1 MLRKALSSVFL
12 LLFVPTLAAAE
23 VGLRAGAAGRMVISN
38 EGSREARGLPRAPAR
53 LREPDP
59 ELNLVIDQHCGS
71 QDLEP
76 KLVRALIQV
85 ESAWNPVAV
94 SRAGAMGLMQLMP
107 DTAASLDV
115 ADPYDPDQ
123 NVRGGTV
130 FLRRMLDRFGG
141 RVDLALAAYNAGPGA
156 VERHG
161 GIPPYAETRSYVQR
175 ILGLYAGP
183 EVVAVKAP
191 YAGAVRGAKTVLV
204 VGAGERPLLTTA
216 RLTSR

>member
-1 MLRKALSSVFL
+1 MLRKALASVFL
-12 LLFVPTLAAAE
+12 LLLLPSLAAAE
-23 VGLRAGAAGRMVISN
+23 VGLRHSAAGRMVISN
-38 EGSREARGLPRAPAR
+38 EGSAPARRVAPAR
-53 LREPDP
+53 LRELDP
-59 ELNLVIDQHCGS
+59 ELELVIDQHCGT

-115 ADPYDPDQ
+115 TDPYDPDQ

-161 GIPPYAETRSYVQR
+161 GIPPYAETRNYVQR

-191 YAGAVRGAKTVLV
+191 YGGAARGAKTVLV
-204 VGAGERPLLTTA
+204 VGAGERTLLTTA
-216 RLTSR
+216 RFSPK

>member
-1 MLRKALSSVFL
+1 MLRKALASVFL
-12 LLFVPTLAAAE
+12 LLLVPSLVAAE
-23 VGLRAGAAGRMVISN
+23 VGLRQGGAGRMVISN
-38 EGSREARGLPRAPAR
+38 EGSAPARRVAPAR

-59 ELNLVIDQHCGS
+59 ELNLVIDQHCGT

-107 DTAASLDV
+107 DTAALLDV

-123 NVRGGTV
+123 NVRGGTL

-161 GIPPYAETRSYVQR
+161 GIPPYAETRDYVRR

-191 YAGAVRGAKTVLV
+191 YAARGAKTVLV
-204 VGAGERPLLTTA
+204 IGAGERPLLTTA
-216 RLTSR
+216 KLASR

>member
-1 MLRKALSSVFL
+1 MLRKALASVFL
-12 LLFVPTLAAAE
+12 LLLVPSLAAAE
-23 VGLRAGAAGRMVISN
+23 VALRHGAAGRKVISN
-38 EGSREARGLPRAPAR
+38 EGSAAARRVAPAR
-53 LREPDP
+53 LREPDSGL
-59 ELNLVIDQHCGS
+59 ELVIDQHCGT

-94 SRAGAMGLMQLMP
+94 SRKGAVGLMQLMP
-107 DTAASLDV
+107 DTAALLDV

-141 RVDLALAAYNAGPGA
+141 RVDLALAAYNAGPKA

-161 GIPPYAETRSYVQR
+161 GIPPYAETRDYVRR

-183 EVVAVKAP
+183 ELVAVKAP
-191 YAGAVRGAKTVLV
+191 YAGAARGAKTVLV
-204 VGAGERPLLTTA
+204 LGAGERPLLTTA
-216 RLTSR
+216 KLAPR

>member
-1 MLRKALSSVFL
+1 M
-12 LLFVPTLAAAE
+12 
-23 VGLRAGAAGRMVISN
+23 
-38 EGSREARGLPRAPAR
+38 
-53 LREPDP
+53 
-59 ELNLVIDQHCGS
+59 
-71 QDLEP
+71 
-76 KLVRALIQV
+76 RALIQV

-161 GIPPYAETRSYVQR
+161 GIPPYAETRNYVQR

-191 YAGAVRGAKTVLV
+191 YGGAARGAKTVLV

-216 RLTSR
+216 RLTPR

>member
-1 MLRKALSSVFL
+1 MLRKALASVL
-12 LLFVPTLAAAE
+12 LLLLVPSLAAAE
-23 VGLRAGAAGRMVISN
+23 VGLRQGGAGRLVISN
-38 EGSREARGLPRAPAR
+38 EGSHEARGLPRAPAR

-59 ELNLVIDQHCGS
+59 ELDLVIDQHCGT

-107 DTAASLDV
+107 DTAALLDV

-123 NVRGGTV
+123 NVRGGTL

-161 GIPPYAETRSYVQR
+161 GIPPYAETRDYVRR

-191 YAGAVRGAKTVLV
+191 YAARGAKTVLV
-204 VGAGERPLLTTA
+204 LGAGERPLLTTA
-216 RLTSR
+216 KLTSK